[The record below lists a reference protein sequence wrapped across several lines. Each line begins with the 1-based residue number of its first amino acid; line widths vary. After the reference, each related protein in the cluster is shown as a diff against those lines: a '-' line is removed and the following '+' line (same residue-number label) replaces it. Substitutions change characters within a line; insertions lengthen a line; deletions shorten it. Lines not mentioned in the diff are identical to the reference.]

1 MLQIERQDKILE
13 YVSAKKSATVNKL
26 AVITHSSQ
34 ATVRRD
40 LSFMERQGLIRRT
53 HGGAILFESSNDE
66 TSSNVRIN
74 ENKQQKEKIAML
86 TLPLLQNGR
95 TLFFDASSTV
105 LAVCKIFDLKYK
117 TVITNGLLCALSL
130 VEKETL
136 NVIMPSGSLV
146 YNSNSLI
153 GASTIKTLDTFTP
166 DIAVFSCGG
175 VNGGRVME
183 ATIEGAEIKKTV
195 IAKAK
200 TKILLVTSNKFNK
213 TLPFETA
220 KCDDFDYII
229 TDCAPDFEQL
239 EFVNN
244 AKILY

>member
-1 MLQIERQDKILE
+1 MLQIERQEKIYE
-13 YVSAKKSATVNKL
+13 YLQEKKSATVNKL
-26 AVITHSSQ
+26 AVITRSSQ

-40 LSFMERQGLIRRT
+40 LAFMEKQGLLRRT

-66 TSSNVRIN
+66 TSSSVRIN
-74 ENKQQKEKIAML
+74 ENKQQKDKIASIV
-86 TLPLLQNGR
+86 LPLLSSGR

-130 VEKETL
+130 AEKETL

-146 YNSNSLI
+146 YNSNSLV
-153 GASTIKTLDTFTP
+153 GASAIKALDTFNP
-166 DIAVFSCGG
+166 DIALFSCGA
-175 VNGGRVME
+175 VSEGRVME
-183 ATIEGAEIKKTV
+183 ATLEGAEIKKTV
-195 IAKAK
+195 INKAK

-229 TDCAPDFEQL
+229 SDSAPDFSQL
-239 EFVNN
+239 QFMNKCKV
-244 AKILY
+244 LY